1 MGPLTI
7 FSGLKVLRN
16 LKELF
21 LNFIQIYESEWYKK
35 WTSAH
40 AVIVGC
46 FPFLQ
51 RRSHSSICGECFMQ
65 RPLNSEPPSR
75 GTLWRELPH
84 PRAHSLPRDAH
95 VQWLIDMED
104 KAWVPHTNSWQ
115 FQRVIQASDLSIW
128 LAETFVEPLTQLT
141 FPFTYSYFF
150 PFPSVVP
157 GAPLINLLCD
167 NLYLKSASWE
177 LNLQD
182 IQLWGRKTS
191 QPQRKKEKRR
201 NKWALKLVINQN
213 EVKQVKSDPSLELFP
228 HVIKSDISSKRNSI

>member
-1 MGPLTI
+1 MQWL
-7 FSGLKVLRN
+7 
-16 LKELF
+16 
-21 LNFIQIYESEWYKK
+21 
-35 WTSAH
+35 SA
-40 AVIVGC
+40 V
-46 FPFLQ
+46 FPFYSEGLILPSVGSVSC
-51 RRSHSSICGECFMQ
+51 RDLLTVS
-65 RPLNSEPPSR
+65 PLPEVPCEESCLTQGHTLFP
-75 GTLWRELPH
+75 GTLTF
-84 PRAHSLPRDAH
+84 S
-95 VQWLIDMED
+95 LIDMED

-128 LAETFVEPLTQLT
+128 LAETFVETLTQLT